1 MDHEIPFRIGLVT
14 LSVIAPLAQIYFGR
28 KARPHQGAYSS
39 IKRDAYRREGRLN
52 FVVHAALVFGL
63 GLMVTLYAA
72 YPASI
77 RWSAVAIPYSW
88 RWAGLGLGVVSLLGL
103 IEVHRQLGRFWSAY
117 LELQEGHQL
126 ITTGV
131 YQRIRH
137 PMYTV
142 LFLLLFTS
150 AIVSANWLFMV
161 FCAGRMLM
169 FFERMR
175 REEAMLIGQFGD
187 DYRRY
192 QQRTGRL
199 LPRLRAR

>member
-1 MDHEIPFRIGLVT
+1 MEHEIPFRIGLVA
-14 LSVIAPLAQIYFGR
+14 LSVIAPLVQIYFGR

-52 FVVHAALVFGL
+52 FVVHAGLVFGL
-63 GLMVTLYAA
+63 GVMVTLYAA

-77 RWSAVAIPYSW
+77 RWSAVAIPCSW
-88 RWAGLGLGVVSLLGL
+88 RWAGLGLGVVGL
-103 IEVHRQLGRFWSAY
+103 VALVEVHRQLGRFWSAY

-131 YQRIRH
+131 YRRIRH

-142 LFLLLFTS
+142 LFLLLFAT

-161 FCAGRMLM
+161 LCAGRMLM

-192 QQRTGRL
+192 QQRTGLL